1 MKRMIKAG
9 DDTSQALNCAT
20 YGIYINRPKYQK
32 MFDKIRCTMVD
43 YKNGFIKYIWKN
55 LYEYSDK
62 DEQFK
67 EAINVIKLQN
77 KHYGNAV
84 FKSDL
89 DDNVIEAYN
98 YFNKIVFSKDRVVD
112 LNNLL
117 NDYMRNA
124 SKYFNIYLPDD
135 MRNNALMDVISGFE
149 KMKDKSA
156 KSIGCKRYDDLNAL
170 VSKPMFPK
178 SRETGEVNYNKS
190 QR

>member
-1 MKRMIKAG
+1 MKRMVKVG
-9 DDTSQALNCAT
+9 DDSSQTLNCAT

-55 LYEYSDK
+55 LYEYADK
-62 DEQFK
+62 DTQFK
-67 EAINVIKLQN
+67 EAINIIKSQN

-89 DDNVIEAYN
+89 DENVNKAYE
-98 YFNKIVFSKDRVVD
+98 YFNMVVFSKDRSID
-112 LNNLL
+112 LNKLL
-117 NDYMRNA
+117 QEYMRNA

-149 KMKDKSA
+149 KIKDKSA
-156 KSIGCKRYDDLNAL
+156 KGIRCKRYDELNAL

-178 SRETGEVNYNKS
+178 NKITGEVNYNRN